1 MTIISTANPVS
12 LEEALDIAEQR
23 AFEKRTP
30 AFPPVA
36 DTIAWFN
43 SVDWADVRQRCR
55 AGVNN
60 CGLVIAVIGE
70 KVHDLRMFSRKSMNY
85 RVTILAQNGY
95 QSQKVEVRDV
105 TTQAKAKEIVKAQ
118 YPGCRLGAVIPFR

>member
-1 MTIISTANPVS
+1 
-12 LEEALDIAEQR
+12 
-23 AFEKRTP
+23 
-30 AFPPVA
+30 
-36 DTIAWFN
+36 
-43 SVDWADVRQRCR
+43 
-55 AGVNN
+55 
-60 CGLVIAVIGE
+60 
-70 KVHDLRMFSRKSMNY
+70 MNY